1 VKIRLRDLIMVLVV
15 LAACVPT
22 HAQEVSRD
30 PGFRLEWALDPP
42 RRNLVTVAG
51 YVYNERR
58 DMVRYVQV
66 RIQVLDA
73 AGAVTAQRFHSVVGD
88 IASNGRAFFTGVVPA
103 GGATYRVSVASFQAT
118 GGDGGQ

>member
-1 VKIRLRDLIMVLVV
+1 MMVLVV
-15 LAACVPT
+15 LAAWAPT
-22 HAQEVSRD
+22 HAEEVSRD
-30 PGFRLEWALDPP
+30 PGFRVEWTLDPP

-73 AGAVTAQRFHSVVGD
+73 AGAVTVQRFHSVVGD
-88 IASNGRAFFTGVVPA
+88 IESNGRAFFTGVVPA
-103 GGATYRVSVASFQAT
+103 GGAAYRVNVASFQAT
-118 GGDGGQ
+118 GGGGGQ